1 MRDPWQHV
9 IAAFEGRQPDPLA
22 DAWPLERRRRYM
34 VGDGQRA
41 LRTTALDDRDVATD
55 EEMLAA
61 IYKSGRVSVAQM
73 AQLLGVSF
81 SEARS
86 RLERLGQQG
95 HLRTRLGWWHLSTWE
110 SRK

>member
-9 IAAFEGRQPDPLA
+9 IAAFEGRLPDPLA
-22 DAWPLERRRRYM
+22 DAWPLERRRQYL

-41 LRTTALDDRDVATD
+41 LRTAAIDDCDVATD

-61 IYKSGRVSVAQM
+61 IYKLGPVSVAQM
-73 AQLLGVSF
+73 AELLDVSF

-86 RLERLGQQG
+86 RLERLGGQG
-95 HLRTRLGWWHLSTWE
+95 HLKTRFGWWHLSTWE